1 MEKKKVRVVIADD
14 NREFAYI
21 LGESLMRQKEFEV
34 VGVADNGL
42 DAFKYVT
49 TYEPDVLILD
59 IIMPYLDGLEV
70 LEKIN
75 VLDNIKRPIVI
86 VLSVAGNDNITQR
99 AINLGADHYI
109 VKTYDMAIFID
120 KLRQLLNITSSHTSI
135 IERQISVN
143 EGANVNSYSKD
154 ISLEVEITSIMHR
167 LGVPAHIKG
176 YIFIREAIEMV
187 TKDMEL
193 LNAVTKK
200 LYPTIARLYNTTPSR
215 VERAIRHAI
224 GVASLRGEAVII
236 NKLFG
241 YSLNNGKTK
250 PTNSEFIAIVAEN
263 LRLKIKIV

>member
-1 MEKKKVRVVIADD
+1 MENKKLKVVIADD
-14 NREFAYI
+14 NKEFAFI
-21 LGESLMRQKEFEV
+21 LNESFMVQNEFEV

-75 VLDNIKRPIVI
+75 ALDNIKRPIVI
-86 VLSVAGNDNITQR
+86 ILSVAGNDNITQR
-99 AINLGADHYI
+99 AITIGADHYI
-109 VKTYDMAIFID
+109 VKTFDMVIFMD
-120 KLRQLLNITSSHTSI
+120 RLRALLNITSPNTNI
-135 IERQISVN
+135 IEEPVTIYEEDNSKSK
-143 EGANVNSYSKD
+143 NV
-154 ISLEVEITSIMHR
+154 SLEVEITNIMHR

-187 TKDMEL
+187 SKDMEL
-193 LNAVTKK
+193 LSAVTKE
-200 LYPTIARLYNTTPSR
+200 LYPTIARLYDTTPSR

-224 GVASLRGEAVII
+224 GVASLRGEVEII

-263 LRLKIKIV
+263 LRLKIKII

>member
-1 MEKKKVRVVIADD
+1 MENKKLRVVIADD
-14 NREFAYI
+14 NKEFSFI
-21 LGESLMRQKEFEV
+21 LNESFMVQNEFEV

-42 DAFKYVT
+42 DAFRYVT

-75 VLDNIKRPIVI
+75 ASDNIKRPIVI
-86 VLSVAGNDNITQR
+86 ILSVAENDHITQR
-99 AINLGADHYI
+99 ALTLGADHYI
-109 VKTYDMAIFID
+109 IKTFDMVVFMD
-120 KLRQLLNITSSHTSI
+120 RLRMLLNLTLPSTNI
-135 IERQISVN
+135 IEEPVTVYEEN
-143 EGANVNSYSKD
+143 NSNSND
-154 ISLEVEITSIMHR
+154 VSLEVEITNIMHR

-187 TKDMEL
+187 SKDMEL
-193 LNAVTKK
+193 LSAVTKE
-200 LYPTIARLYNTTPSR
+200 LYPTIARLYDTTPSR

-224 GVASLRGEAVII
+224 GVASLRGEVEII

-250 PTNSEFIAIVAEN
+250 PTNSEFIAIIAEN
-263 LRLKIKIV
+263 LRLKIKII